1 MTPSDYRE
9 ISQNLTDHI
18 LDVQTIKQTEY
29 NGEGP
34 DVLQSFK
41 TAADLQGLTPIQ
53 ALLGMMAKHT
63 TSIYDILGE
72 CDCYGLKRDD
82 ALILEK
88 IVDHINYLYLAWA
101 LVCERRENA
110 SVEEIVDEAQ
120 ELPDNVVNLYE
131 TANAFLRLIGITPEI
146 DKGQEKIDAS

>member
-18 LDVQTIKQTEY
+18 LDVQSMKQTEY

-34 DVLQSFK
+34 DVLQAFK
-41 TAADLQGLTPIQ
+41 TAADLQGITPIQ

-63 TSIYDILGE
+63 ASVYDILGE
-72 CDCYGLKRDD
+72 CDCCGLKRDD

-110 SVEEIVDEAQ
+110 SVEEI
-120 ELPDNVVNLYE
+120 
-131 TANAFLRLIGITPEI
+131 